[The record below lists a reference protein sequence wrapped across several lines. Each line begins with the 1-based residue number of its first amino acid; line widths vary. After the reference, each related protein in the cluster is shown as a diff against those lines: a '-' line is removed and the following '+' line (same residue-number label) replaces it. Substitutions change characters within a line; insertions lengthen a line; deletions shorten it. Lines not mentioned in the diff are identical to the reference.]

1 MNKLIASVI
10 SVFFLNI
17 LQADELCFEYKG
29 KYSGCDYDMPA
40 TNTGLAWMNKKQQAE
55 EETVKPKKRKR
66 TKRYTTSFKRSSQAF
81 ERSAVALTNDYNGER
96 QTKSY
101 GSGYT
106 YVSSHTR
113 RLKNGRI
120 THVKGYYRRNRR

>member
-10 SVFFLNI
+10 GIFLFNI

-29 KYSGCDYDMPA
+29 KCSGCDYDRPA
-40 TNTGLAWMNKKQQAE
+40 TNTGLAWMNKKQQTE

-66 TKRYTTSFKRSSQAF
+66 VKCYTTSFKRSSQAF

-96 QTKSY
+96 QV
-101 GSGYT
+101 GGFRGGCT
-106 YVSSHTR
+106 YVSGHIR
-113 RLKNGRI
+113 RLKNGR
-120 THVKGYYRRNRR
+120 TTYVRGHYRRNRR